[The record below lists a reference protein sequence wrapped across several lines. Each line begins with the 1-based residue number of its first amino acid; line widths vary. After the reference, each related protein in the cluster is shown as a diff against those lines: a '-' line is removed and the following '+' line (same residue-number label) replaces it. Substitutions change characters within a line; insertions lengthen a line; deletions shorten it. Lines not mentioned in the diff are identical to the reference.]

1 MYLFKRASLNWLS
14 CLGDRLSTV
23 PLRAAA
29 NLNPDPLSAV
39 AAVPRA
45 WPSAGPAAL
54 LCFPVPLG
62 TVFPEPVSGDVLKG
76 FVWNVYLLWF
86 DLFIHLLTVSLKWR
100 LYYTNIQIS
109 FDIPFRPN
117 RMFFSFSVLPDVA

>member
-76 FVWNVYLLWF
+76 LFEMFIYCDLIYLFIYLLC
-86 DLFIHLLTVSLKWR
+86 
-100 LYYTNIQIS
+100 
-109 FDIPFRPN
+109 P
-117 RMFFSFSVLPDVA
+117 